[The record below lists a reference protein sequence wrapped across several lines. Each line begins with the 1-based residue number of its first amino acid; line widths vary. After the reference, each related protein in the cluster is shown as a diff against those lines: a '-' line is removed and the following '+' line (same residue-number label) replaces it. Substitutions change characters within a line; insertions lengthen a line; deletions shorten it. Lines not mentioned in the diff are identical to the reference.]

1 MNPRDPLNDIFKKL
15 EHSESNDISSKEK
28 VWAMLENKLEQPARK
43 ETKEFSLNRKW
54 LAAAAAVILFAGV
67 TYLFVKPTGKQ
78 TPIMAKT
85 ESVNVADSPVETPT
99 PPQKIVQNDITK
111 DQVDKIKEEK
121 KKLNTPKDIIA
132 YQEPAKTEAYY
143 AAPSLGTSPSASY
156 APPPPP
162 ANTGAA
168 KIVEA
173 PRIQDERR
181 ETKRLSNADGTNS
194 MNLQGKVAG
203 LAISPENN
211 MKEVVVT
218 GYSTKAY
225 KRASV
230 AEEGV
235 VSSAMGIKRSP
246 VNTDMNNT
254 VIRGMSTPSQTNV
267 PLYVMNGE
275 VVNNNYLKALSP
287 NNIESINVLKGEK
300 ATALY
305 GARAANGV
313 IVITTKDLSKREL
326 RKIKRKAKKLEKENP
341 IITLPQPKIEVSK
354 EEYPEF
360 IENSFESP
368 ATHPLSTFSVDVDKA
383 AYSNIRRMISYGQT
397 VPKDAVR
404 IEEMINYFPYNY
416 PQPTDQHPFSI
427 STEYSIAPWNPKHKL
442 LKIGLQGKNLDLG
455 KAPKSNLVFLVDV
468 SGSMDQENKLP
479 LLKKSL
485 ALMAE
490 KLSSEDK
497 VTLVAYAGSAG
508 LVLPATSGSEKK
520 KILEAIDRLSAGGST
535 AGGAGIQLAY
545 KIARE
550 NLIKNGNNRVII
562 ATDGDFNVG
571 ISSRKDL
578 TSLIEEERKSGVFL
592 TCLGYGMGNYKD
604 TTLETLAK
612 AGNGNYAYIDNLQE
626 ANKFLVK
633 EFAGTMY
640 TIAKDVKIQ
649 IEFNPQNIQAYRLI
663 GYENRLLKDEDFV
676 NDAIDAGEIG
686 AGHQVTAL
694 YEIIPAG
701 IEDEFSPKNINLKY
715 SKKTEATNNFGKEL
729 ATIKFRYKKPDGDKS
744 IEIIKNIDNRNIALN
759 NTSDDFRFAAD
770 VAWFG
775 MKLRD
780 SQYLKNKE
788 TKSILNLGKSATKHD
803 PDGYRNEFLKL
814 VELVK

>member
-15 EHSESNDISSKEK
+15 DHSESNDLSSKEK
-28 VWAMLENKLEQPARK
+28 VWAMLESKLDQPAKK

-54 LAAAAAVILFAGV
+54 LAAAAVILFAGI
-67 TYLFVKPTGKQ
+67 TYLFVKPTDKQ

-85 ESVNVADSPVETPT
+85 ESVSIADSPVKTPT
-99 PPQKIVQNDITK
+99 PPQTIVQNDITTG
-111 DQVDKIKEEK
+111 QVEKIKEEK
-121 KKLNTPKDIIA
+121 KKLNAPKDIIA
-132 YQEPAKTEAYY
+132 YQEPAKAEAYY
-143 AAPSLGTSPSASY
+143 AAPSLGVSPSASY
-156 APPPPP
+156 TPPPPP
-162 ANTGAA
+162 ANTGAG
-168 KIVEA
+168 KNIEA
-173 PRIQDERR
+173 PRMQDERR
-181 ETKRLSNADGTNS
+181 MARKLSNADGN
-194 MNLQGKVAG
+194 
-203 LAISPENN
+203 II
-211 MKEVVVT
+211 KEVSLV
-218 GYSTKAY
+218 GFKAQ
-225 KRASV
+225 KKQITV
-230 AEEGV
+230 AKEEGV
-235 VSSAMGIKRSP
+235 VVTAMGMKRSP
-246 VNTDMNNT
+246 VNTDINNV
-254 VIRGMSTPSQTNV
+254 VIRGISAPSQTNE

-287 NNIESINVLKGEK
+287 NNIESINILKGEK
-300 ATALY
+300 AAALY
-305 GARAANGV
+305 GAKAANGV
-313 IVITTKDLSKREL
+313 IIITTKDLSKREL
-326 RKIKRKAKKLEKENP
+326 RKIKRKARKLEKENP
-341 IITLPQPKIEVSK
+341 IIGLPQPKIEVSK

-360 IENSFESP
+360 TENSFENP
-368 ATHPLSTFSVDVDKA
+368 ATAPLSTFSIDVDKA
-383 AYSNIRRMISYGQT
+383 AYSNIRRMINYGQT

-416 PQPTDQHPFSI
+416 SQPTDQHPFSI
-427 STEYSIAPWNPKHKL
+427 STEYSVAPWNPKHKL

-490 KLSSEDK
+490 KLTSEDK

-508 LVLPATSGSEKK
+508 LVLPATPGSDKK

-550 NLIKNGNNRVII
+550 NLIKNGNNRVVI

-571 ISSRKDL
+571 VSSRKDL
-578 TSLIEEERKSGVFL
+578 TSLIEEERKSRVFL

-701 IEDEFSPKNINLKY
+701 TEDEFSPKNINLKY
-715 SKKTEATNNFGKEL
+715 SKKTETDNNFGKEL

-744 IEIIKNIDNRNIALN
+744 IEIIKNIDNKNVTLS

-780 SQYLKNKE
+780 SQYLKDKE
-788 TKSILNLGKSATKHD
+788 TKSILNLGKSAIKYD

>member
-1 MNPRDPLNDIFKKL
+1 
-15 EHSESNDISSKEK
+15 
-28 VWAMLENKLEQPARK
+28 
-43 ETKEFSLNRKW
+43 
-54 LAAAAAVILFAGV
+54 
-67 TYLFVKPTGKQ
+67 
-78 TPIMAKT
+78 
-85 ESVNVADSPVETPT
+85 
-99 PPQKIVQNDITK
+99 
-111 DQVDKIKEEK
+111 
-121 KKLNTPKDIIA
+121 
-132 YQEPAKTEAYY
+132 
-143 AAPSLGTSPSASY
+143 
-156 APPPPP
+156 
-162 ANTGAA
+162 
-168 KIVEA
+168 
-173 PRIQDERR
+173 
-181 ETKRLSNADGTNS
+181 
-194 MNLQGKVAG
+194 
-203 LAISPENN
+203 
-211 MKEVVVT
+211 
-218 GYSTKAY
+218 
-225 KRASV
+225 
-230 AEEGV
+230 
-235 VSSAMGIKRSP
+235 
-246 VNTDMNNT
+246 
-254 VIRGMSTPSQTNV
+254 
-267 PLYVMNGE
+267 
-275 VVNNNYLKALSP
+275 
-287 NNIESINVLKGEK
+287 
-300 ATALY
+300 
-305 GARAANGV
+305 
-313 IVITTKDLSKREL
+313 
-326 RKIKRKAKKLEKENP
+326 
-341 IITLPQPKIEVSK
+341 
-354 EEYPEF
+354 
-360 IENSFESP
+360 
-368 ATHPLSTFSVDVDKA
+368 
-383 AYSNIRRMISYGQT
+383 MISYGQT

-485 ALMAE
+485 ALMTE

-508 LVLPATSGSEKK
+508 LVLPATPGSDKK

-550 NLIKNGNNRVII
+550 NLIKNGNNRVVI

-604 TTLETLAK
+604 TTLEALAK

-649 IEFNPQNIQAYRLI
+649 IEFNPQNVRAYRLI

-701 IEDEFSPKNINLKY
+701 TEDEFSPKNINLKY
-715 SKKTEATNNFGKEL
+715 SKKTETANNFGKEL

-744 IEIIKNIDNRNIALN
+744 IEIIKNIDNRNIALS

-780 SQYLKNKE
+780 SQYLKDKE
-788 TKSILNLGKSATKHD
+788 TKSILNLGKSAAKYD
-803 PDGYRNEFLKL
+803 PDSYRNEFLKL

>member
-43 ETKEFSLNRKW
+43 ETKELSLSRKW
-54 LAAAAAVILFAGV
+54 LAAAAVILFAGV
-67 TYLFVKPTGKQ
+67 TYLFVKPTDKQ

-99 PPQKIVQNDITK
+99 PPQKIVQNDITTG
-111 DQVDKIKEEK
+111 QVEKIKEEK
-121 KKLNTPKDIIA
+121 KKLNAPKDIIA
-132 YQEPAKTEAYY
+132 YQEAYK
-143 AAPSLGTSPSASY
+143 PVIQDISPSPAISPSTGY
-156 APPPPP
+156 TPPPPP
-162 ANTGAA
+162 ATTGAG
-168 KIVEA
+168 KNVEL
-173 PRIQDERR
+173 PRMRDERR

-203 LAISPENN
+203 LAISSENN
-211 MKEVVVT
+211 MKEVVIT
-218 GYSTKAY
+218 GYSARAY
-225 KRASV
+225 KKV
-230 AEEGV
+230 AAETGV
-235 VSSAMGIKRSP
+235 NTISSAMGIKGSP
-246 VNTDMNNT
+246 GNMNN
-254 VIRGMSTPSQTNV
+254 VIIRGVSTPSQTNN

-275 VVNNNYLKALSP
+275 VVNNSYLKVLSP

-305 GARAANGV
+305 GSKAANGV

-326 RKIKRKAKKLEKENP
+326 RKIKRKARKLEKENP

-360 IENSFESP
+360 TENRFESP
-368 ATHPLSTFSVDVDKA
+368 ATDPLSTFSVDVDKA
-383 AYSNIRRMISYGQT
+383 AYSNIRRMINYGQT

-416 PQPTDQHPFSI
+416 SQPTDQHPFSI

-442 LKIGLQGKNLDLG
+442 LKIGLQSKNLDLN

-468 SGSMDQENKLP
+468 SGSMNQENKLP

-485 ALMAE
+485 ALMTE

-497 VTLVAYAGSAG
+497 VSLVAYAGSAG
-508 LVLPATSGSEKK
+508 LVLPTTSGSDKK

-550 NLIKNGNNRVII
+550 NLIRNGNNRVVI

-571 ISSRKDL
+571 VSSRNDL
-578 TSLIEEERKSGVFL
+578 TSLIEAERKSGIFL

-701 IEDEFSPKNINLKY
+701 TEDEFSPKNINLKY
-715 SKKTEATNNFGKEL
+715 SKKTETDNNFGKEL

-744 IEIIKNIDNRNIALN
+744 IEIIKNIDNKNVALS

-788 TKSILNLGKSATKHD
+788 TKSILNLGKSAIKYD

>member
-15 EHSESNDISSKEK
+15 DHSESNDLSSKEK
-28 VWAMLENKLEQPARK
+28 VWAMLENKLEQPAKK
-43 ETKEFSLNRKW
+43 ETKEFSFNRKW
-54 LAAAAAVILFAGV
+54 LAAAAVIMLAGV
-67 TYLFVKPTGKQ
+67 TYLFVKPTDKQ

-85 ESVNVADSPVETPT
+85 ESVNVADSSVETPT
-99 PPQKIVQNDITK
+99 PPQKIVQNDITTG
-111 DQVDKIKEEK
+111 QVEKIKEEK
-121 KKLNTPKDIIA
+121 KKLNAPKDIIA
-132 YQEPAKTEAYY
+132 YQEAYK
-143 AAPSLGTSPSASY
+143 PVIQDISPSPAISPSTGY
-156 APPPPP
+156 TPPPPP
-162 ANTGAA
+162 ATTGAG
-168 KIVEA
+168 KNVEL
-173 PRIQDERR
+173 PRMRDERR

-203 LAISPENN
+203 LAISSENN
-211 MKEVVVT
+211 MKEVVIT
-218 GYSTKAY
+218 GYSARAY
-225 KRASV
+225 KKV
-230 AEEGV
+230 AAETGV
-235 VSSAMGIKRSP
+235 NTISSAMGIKGSP
-246 VNTDMNNT
+246 GNMNN
-254 VIRGMSTPSQTNV
+254 VIIRGVSTPSQTNN

-275 VVNNNYLKALSP
+275 VVNNSYLKVLSP

-305 GARAANGV
+305 GSKAANGV

-326 RKIKRKAKKLEKENP
+326 RKIKRKARKLEKENP

-360 IENSFESP
+360 TENRFESP
-368 ATHPLSTFSVDVDKA
+368 ATDPLSTFSVDVDKA
-383 AYSNIRRMISYGQT
+383 AYSNIRRMINYGQT

-416 PQPTDQHPFSI
+416 SQPTDQHPFSI

-442 LKIGLQGKNLDLG
+442 LKIGLQGKNLDLN

-468 SGSMDQENKLP
+468 SGSMNQENKLP

-485 ALMAE
+485 ALMTE

-497 VTLVAYAGSAG
+497 VSLVAYAGSAG
-508 LVLPATSGSEKK
+508 LVLPATPGSDKK

-550 NLIKNGNNRVII
+550 NLIRNGNNRVVI

-571 ISSRKDL
+571 VSSRNDL
-578 TSLIEEERKSGVFL
+578 TSLIEAERKSGIFL

-701 IEDEFSPKNINLKY
+701 TEDEFSPKNINLKY
-715 SKKTEATNNFGKEL
+715 SKKTETDNNFGKEL

-744 IEIIKNIDNRNIALN
+744 IEIIKNIDNKNVALS

-788 TKSILNLGKSATKHD
+788 TKSILNLGKSAIKYD

>member
-28 VWAMLENKLEQPARK
+28 VWAMLENNLEQPARK

-54 LAAAAAVILFAGV
+54 LAAAAVILFAGV
-67 TYLFVKPTGKQ
+67 TYLFVKPTDKQ
-78 TPIMAKT
+78 PPVMAKT
-85 ESVNVADSPVETPT
+85 ESVNVANSPVETST
-99 PPQKIVQNDITK
+99 PPQKIVQNDITTG
-111 DQVDKIKEEK
+111 QVEKIKEEK
-121 KKLNTPKDIIA
+121 KKLNAPKDIIA

-162 ANTGAA
+162 ANTGVA

-181 ETKRLSNADGTNS
+181 MARKLSNADGS
-194 MNLQGKVAG
+194 
-203 LAISPENN
+203 II
-211 MKEVVVT
+211 KEVTLV
-218 GYSTKAY
+218 GFKAQ
-225 KRASV
+225 KKQITV
-230 AEEGV
+230 AKENT
-235 VSSAMGIKRSP
+235 SLLAMGIKRSP
-246 VNTDMNNT
+246 VNTDINNV
-254 VIRGMSTPSQTNV
+254 VIRGASTPSQTNET
-267 PLYVMNGE
+267 LYVMNGE
-275 VVNNNYLKALSP
+275 VVNNNYLKVLSP

-485 ALMAE
+485 ALMTE

-508 LVLPATSGSEKK
+508 LVLPATPGSEKK

-578 TSLIEEERKSGVFL
+578 TCLIEEERKSGVFL

-729 ATIKFRYKKPDGDKS
+729 ATIKLRYKKPDGDKS

-780 SQYLKNKE
+780 SQYLKDKE
-788 TKSILNLGKSATKHD
+788 TKSILNLGKSATKND

>member
-43 ETKEFSLNRKW
+43 ETKELSLSRKW
-54 LAAAAAVILFAGV
+54 LAAAAVILFAGV
-67 TYLFVKPTGKQ
+67 TYLFVKPTDKQ
-78 TPIMAKT
+78 TPIMVKT
-85 ESVNVADSPVETPT
+85 ETVGKTDTPT
-99 PPQKIVQNDITK
+99 EPSKTPQTIAQNDITK
-111 DQVDKIKEEK
+111 DQVEKIKEEK

-132 YQEPAKTEAYY
+132 YQEPSKAEAYY
-143 AAPSLGTSPSASY
+143 AAPSLETSPSVSY
-156 APPPPP
+156 APPPP
-162 ANTGAA
+162 ANTGVG
-168 KIVEA
+168 KNVEA

-181 ETKRLSNADGTNS
+181 MARKLSNADGN
-194 MNLQGKVAG
+194 
-203 LAISPENN
+203 II
-211 MKEVVVT
+211 KEVTLV
-218 GYSTKAY
+218 GFKAQ
-225 KRASV
+225 KKQITA
-230 AEEGV
+230 AKEDGV
-235 VSSAMGIKRSP
+235 VLTAMGIKRSP
-246 VNTDMNNT
+246 VNTDMNNV
-254 VIRGMSTPSQTNV
+254 VIRGVSTPSQTNN

-275 VVNNNYLKALSP
+275 VVNNSYLKVLSP

-305 GARAANGV
+305 GAKAANGV

-326 RKIKRKAKKLEKENP
+326 RKIKRKVKKLEKENP

-368 ATHPLSTFSVDVDKA
+368 ATDPLSTFSVDVDKA

-442 LKIGLQGKNLDLG
+442 LRIGLQGKNLDLG

-485 ALMAE
+485 ALMTE

-497 VTLVAYAGSAG
+497 VSLVAYAGSAG
-508 LVLPATSGSEKK
+508 LVLPATPGSEKK

-592 TCLGYGMGNYKD
+592 TCLGYGTGNYKD

-780 SQYLKNKE
+780 SQYLKDKE
-788 TKSILNLGKSATKHD
+788 TKNILNLGKSATKHD

>member
-15 EHSESNDISSKEK
+15 EHSVSNDLSSKEK

-54 LAAAAAVILFAGV
+54 LAAAAVILFAGV
-67 TYLFVKPTGKQ
+67 TYLFVKPTDKQ
-78 TPIMAKT
+78 PPVMAKT
-85 ESVNVADSPVETPT
+85 ESVNVADSPVETST
-99 PPQKIVQNDITK
+99 PPQKIVQNDITTG
-111 DQVDKIKEEK
+111 QVEKIKEEK
-121 KKLNTPKDIIA
+121 KKLNAPKDIIA

-162 ANTGAA
+162 ANTGVA

-181 ETKRLSNADGTNS
+181 MARKLSNADGS
-194 MNLQGKVAG
+194 
-203 LAISPENN
+203 II
-211 MKEVVVT
+211 KEVTLV
-218 GYSTKAY
+218 GFKAQ
-225 KRASV
+225 KKQITV
-230 AEEGV
+230 AKENT
-235 VSSAMGIKRSP
+235 SLLAMGIKRSP

-254 VIRGMSTPSQTNV
+254 VIRGLSTPSQTNV

-275 VVNNNYLKALSP
+275 VVNNNYLKVLSP

-485 ALMAE
+485 ALMTE

-578 TSLIEEERKSGVFL
+578 TSLIDEERKSGVFL

-612 AGNGNYAYIDNLQE
+612 AGNGNYAYIDNLHE

-676 NDAIDAGEIG
+676 NDTIDAGEIG

-780 SQYLKNKE
+780 SQYLKDKE
-788 TKSILNLGKSATKHD
+788 TKSILNLGKSATKND

>member
-15 EHSESNDISSKEK
+15 DHSESNDLSSKEK
-28 VWAMLENKLEQPARK
+28 IWAMLENKLDQPAKK

-54 LAAAAAVILFAGV
+54 LAAAAVILFAGV
-67 TYLFVKPTGKQ
+67 TYLFVKPTDKQ

-85 ESVNVADSPVETPT
+85 ESVNVADSPVETPI
-99 PPQKIVQNDITK
+99 PPQKIVQNDITTS
-111 DQVDKIKEEK
+111 QVEKIKEEK
-121 KKLNTPKDIIA
+121 KKLNAPKDIIA
-132 YQEPAKTEAYY
+132 YQEPAKVETYY
-143 AAPSLGTSPSASY
+143 AAPSLGISPSASY
-156 APPPPP
+156 APPPP
-162 ANTGAA
+162 ASTVAGKN
-168 KIVEA
+168 VEA
-173 PRIQDERR
+173 PRMQDERR
-181 ETKRLSNADGTNS
+181 MARKLSNADGN
-194 MNLQGKVAG
+194 
-203 LAISPENN
+203 II
-211 MKEVVVT
+211 KEVT
-218 GYSTKAY
+218 LIGFKAQ
-225 KRASV
+225 KKQITV
-230 AEEGV
+230 AREETV
-235 VSSAMGIKRSP
+235 VSPAMGIKRSS
-246 VNTDMNNT
+246 VNTDMNNV
-254 VIRGMSTPSQTNV
+254 VIRGVSTPSQTNET
-267 PLYVMNGE
+267 LYVMNGE

-305 GARAANGV
+305 GTKAANGV

-326 RKIKRKAKKLEKENP
+326 RKIKRKARKLEKENP

-360 IENSFESP
+360 TENSFESP
-368 ATHPLSTFSVDVDKA
+368 ATAPLSTFSVDVDKA
-383 AYSNIRRMISYGQT
+383 AYSNIRRMINYGQT

-416 PQPTDQHPFSI
+416 SQPTDQHPFSI

-442 LKIGLQGKNLDLG
+442 LKIGLQGKNLDLS

-485 ALMAE
+485 ALMTE

-497 VTLVAYAGSAG
+497 VSLVAYAGSAG
-508 LVLPATSGSEKK
+508 LVLPATPGSDKK

-550 NLIKNGNNRVII
+550 NLIKNGNNRVVI

-571 ISSRKDL
+571 VSSRKDL

-592 TCLGYGMGNYKD
+592 TCLGFGMGNFKD

-612 AGNGNYAYIDNLQE
+612 VGNGNYAYIDNLQE

-701 IEDEFSPKNINLKY
+701 TEDEFSPKNINLKY
-715 SKKTEATNNFGKEL
+715 SKKTETGNSFGKEL

-744 IEIIKNIDNRNIALN
+744 IEIIKNIDNKNVTLS

-780 SQYLKNKE
+780 SQYLKDKE
-788 TKSILNLGKSATKHD
+788 TKSILNLGKSAIKYD

>member
-15 EHSESNDISSKEK
+15 EHSESNDLSSKEK

-54 LAAAAAVILFAGV
+54 LAAAAVILFAGV
-67 TYLFVKPTGKQ
+67 TYLFVKPTDKQ
-78 TPIMAKT
+78 TLIMAKT
-85 ESVNVADSPVETPT
+85 ESVNIADSPVETPT

-111 DQVDKIKEEK
+111 NQVEKIKEEK

-132 YQEPAKTEAYY
+132 YQEPSKAETYY
-143 AAPSLGTSPSASY
+143 ASPSPAISPSANYTLSS
-156 APPPPP
+156 PP

-168 KIVEA
+168 KNVEA
-173 PRIQDERR
+173 PRMQDERR
-181 ETKRLSNADGTNS
+181 MARKLSNADGS
-194 MNLQGKVAG
+194 
-203 LAISPENN
+203 II
-211 MKEVVVT
+211 KEVTLV
-218 GYSTKAY
+218 GFKAQ
-225 KRASV
+225 KKQVIV
-230 AEEGV
+230 AKENT
-235 VSSAMGIKRSP
+235 SLLAMGIKRSP
-246 VNTDMNNT
+246 VNTDINNV
-254 VIRGMSTPSQTNV
+254 VIRGVSTPSQTNET
-267 PLYVMNGE
+267 LYVMNGE
-275 VVNNNYLKALSP
+275 VVNNNYLKVLSP

-305 GARAANGV
+305 GAKAANGV

-427 STEYSIAPWNPKHKL
+427 STEYSIAPWNPKHQL
-442 LKIGLQGKNLDLG
+442 LRIGLQGKNLDLG

-485 ALMAE
+485 ALMTD

-508 LVLPATSGSEKK
+508 LVLPATPGSEKK

-578 TSLIEEERKSGVFL
+578 TSLIEEERKSGIFL

-694 YEIIPAG
+694 YEIIPTG
-701 IEDEFSPKNINLKY
+701 IEDEFSPKKINLKY

-780 SQYLKNKE
+780 SQYLKDKE

>member
-15 EHSESNDISSKEK
+15 DHSESNDLSSKEK
-28 VWAMLENKLEQPARK
+28 VWAMLENKLEQPAKK
-43 ETKEFSLNRKW
+43 ETKEFSFNRKW
-54 LAAAAAVILFAGV
+54 LAAAAVILFAGI
-67 TYLFVKPTGKQ
+67 TYLFVKPTDKQ

-85 ESVNVADSPVETPT
+85 ESVNIADSPVETPT
-99 PPQKIVQNDITK
+99 PPQKIVQNDITTG
-111 DQVDKIKEEK
+111 QVEKIKEEK
-121 KKLNTPKDIIA
+121 KKLNAPKDIIA
-132 YQEPAKTEAYY
+132 YQEPAKAEAYY
-143 AAPSLGTSPSASY
+143 TAPSLGISPSASY
-156 APPPPP
+156 APPPPS
-162 ANTGAA
+162 ASTVAGKN
-168 KIVEA
+168 VEA
-173 PRIQDERR
+173 PRMQDEKRD
-181 ETKRLSNADGTNS
+181 TKRLSNADGANN

-203 LAISPENN
+203 LTISPENS
-211 MKEVVVT
+211 MKEVVIT
-218 GYSTKAY
+218 GYSARAY
-225 KRASV
+225 KKV
-230 AEEGV
+230 TAETGINTI
-235 VSSAMGIKRSP
+235 SPAMGIKRSP
-246 VNTDMNNT
+246 VNTDMNNV
-254 VIRGMSTPSQTNV
+254 VIRGVSTPSQTNE

-275 VVNNNYLKALSP
+275 VVNNNYLKVLSP

-305 GARAANGV
+305 GTKAANGV

-326 RKIKRKAKKLEKENP
+326 RKIKRKARKLEKENP
-341 IITLPQPKIEVSK
+341 IIVLPQPKIEVSK

-360 IENSFESP
+360 TENSFESP
-368 ATHPLSTFSVDVDKA
+368 ATAPLSTFSVDVDKA
-383 AYSNIRRMISYGQT
+383 AYSNIRRMINYGQT

-416 PQPTDQHPFSI
+416 SQPTDQHPFSI

-490 KLSSEDK
+490 KLTSEDK

-508 LVLPATSGSEKK
+508 LVLPATPGSDKK

-550 NLIKNGNNRVII
+550 NLIKNGNNRVVI

-571 ISSRKDL
+571 VSSRKDL

-701 IEDEFSPKNINLKY
+701 TEDEFSPKNINLKY
-715 SKKTEATNNFGKEL
+715 SKKTETGNSFGKEL

-744 IEIIKNIDNRNIALN
+744 IEIIKNIDNKNVALS

-780 SQYLKNKE
+780 SQYLKDKE
-788 TKSILNLGKSATKHD
+788 TKSILNLGKSAIKYD

>member
-15 EHSESNDISSKEK
+15 DHSESNDLSSKEK
-28 VWAMLENKLEQPARK
+28 VWAMLENKLEQPAKK
-43 ETKEFSLNRKW
+43 ETKEFTLNRKW
-54 LAAAAAVILFAGV
+54 LAAAAVILFAGV
-67 TYLFVKPTGKQ
+67 TYLFVKPTDKQ

-99 PPQKIVQNDITK
+99 PPQKIVQNDITTG
-111 DQVDKIKEEK
+111 QVEKIKEEK
-121 KKLNTPKDIIA
+121 KKLNAPKDIIA
-132 YQEPAKTEAYY
+132 YQEPAKAEAYY
-143 AAPSLGTSPSASY
+143 AAPSLGISPSASY

-162 ANTGAA
+162 ASTVAG
-168 KIVEA
+168 KSVEA
-173 PRIQDERR
+173 PRMQDETRMAR
-181 ETKRLSNADGTNS
+181 KLSNADGNIIKEVTLVGFKAQKKQAIAQNR
-194 MNLQGKVAG
+194 GI
-203 LAISPENN
+203 ISP
-211 MKEVVVT
+211 
-218 GYSTKAY
+218 
-225 KRASV
+225 
-230 AEEGV
+230 
-235 VSSAMGIKRSP
+235 AMGIKRSP
-246 VNTDMNNT
+246 VNTDMNNV
-254 VIRGMSTPSQTNV
+254 VIRGVSTPSQTNE

-275 VVNNNYLKALSP
+275 VVNNNYLKVLSP

-305 GARAANGV
+305 GTKAANGV

-326 RKIKRKAKKLEKENP
+326 RKIKRKARKLEKENP
-341 IITLPQPKIEVSK
+341 IIVLPQPKIEVSK

-360 IENSFESP
+360 TENSFESP
-368 ATHPLSTFSVDVDKA
+368 ATAPLSTFSVDVDKA
-383 AYSNIRRMISYGQT
+383 AYSNIRRMINYGQT

-416 PQPTDQHPFSI
+416 SQPTDQHPFSI

-485 ALMAE
+485 ALMTE
-490 KLSSEDK
+490 KLTSEDK

-508 LVLPATSGSEKK
+508 LVLPATSGSDKK

-550 NLIKNGNNRVII
+550 NLIKNGNNRVVI

-571 ISSRKDL
+571 VSSRKDL

-663 GYENRLLKDEDFV
+663 GYENRLLKEEDFV

-694 YEIIPAG
+694 YEIIPTG
-701 IEDEFSPKNINLKY
+701 TEDEFSPKNINLKY
-715 SKKTEATNNFGKEL
+715 SKKTETVNSFGKEL

-744 IEIIKNIDNRNIALN
+744 IEIIKNIDNKNVALS

-780 SQYLKNKE
+780 SQYLKDKE
-788 TKSILNLGKSATKHD
+788 TKSILNLGKSAIKYD

>member
-15 EHSESNDISSKEK
+15 DHSESNDLSSKEK
-28 VWAMLENKLEQPARK
+28 VWAMLENKLDQPAKK

-54 LAAAAAVILFAGV
+54 LAAAAVILFAGV
-67 TYLFVKPTGKQ
+67 TYLFVKPTDKQ
-78 TPIMAKT
+78 SPIMAKT
-85 ESVNVADSPVETPT
+85 ESVNIADSPVETST
-99 PPQKIVQNDITK
+99 PSQKIVQNDITTG
-111 DQVDKIKEEK
+111 QVEKIKEEK
-121 KKLNTPKDIIA
+121 KKLNAPKDIIA
-132 YQEPAKTEAYY
+132 YQEPAKAEAYY
-143 AAPSLGTSPSASY
+143 AAPSLGISPSASY
-156 APPPPP
+156 APPP
-162 ANTGAA
+162 ANTGAG
-168 KIVEA
+168 KNVEA
-173 PRIQDERR
+173 PRIQDE
-181 ETKRLSNADGTNS
+181 KRMARKLSNADGNIIKEVTLVGFKAQKKQAIAQNE
-194 MNLQGKVAG
+194 GI
-203 LAISPENN
+203 ISP
-211 MKEVVVT
+211 
-218 GYSTKAY
+218 AL
-225 KRASV
+225 
-230 AEEGV
+230 
-235 VSSAMGIKRSP
+235 GIKRSP
-246 VNTDMNNT
+246 VNTDMNNV
-254 VIRGMSTPSQTNV
+254 VIRGVSTPSQTNE

-275 VVNNNYLKALSP
+275 VVNNNYLKALPP

-305 GARAANGV
+305 GTKAANGV

-326 RKIKRKAKKLEKENP
+326 RKIKRKARKLEKENP
-341 IITLPQPKIEVSK
+341 IIVLPQPKIEVSK

-360 IENSFESP
+360 TENSFESP
-368 ATHPLSTFSVDVDKA
+368 ATAPLSTFSVDVDKA
-383 AYSNIRRMISYGQT
+383 AYSNIRRMINYGQT

-416 PQPTDQHPFSI
+416 SQPTNQHPFSI

-485 ALMAE
+485 ALMTE
-490 KLSSEDK
+490 KLTSEDK

-508 LVLPATSGSEKK
+508 LVLPATPGSDKK

-550 NLIKNGNNRVII
+550 NLIRNGNNRVVI

-571 ISSRKDL
+571 ISSRNDL
-578 TSLIEEERKSGVFL
+578 TSLIEEERKSGIFL

-701 IEDEFSPKNINLKY
+701 TEDEFSPKNINLKY
-715 SKKTEATNNFGKEL
+715 SKKTETDNNFGKEL

-744 IEIIKNIDNRNIALN
+744 IEIIKNIDNKNVALS

-780 SQYLKNKE
+780 SQYLKDKE
-788 TKSILNLGKSATKHD
+788 TKSILNLGKSAIKYD

>member
-15 EHSESNDISSKEK
+15 EHSVSNDISSKEK

-54 LAAAAAVILFAGV
+54 LAAAAVILFAGV
-67 TYLFVKPTGKQ
+67 TYLFVKPTDKQ
-78 TPIMAKT
+78 PPVMAKT
-85 ESVNVADSPVETPT
+85 ESVNVADSPVETST
-99 PPQKIVQNDITK
+99 PPQKIVQNDITTG
-111 DQVDKIKEEK
+111 QVEKIKEEK
-121 KKLNTPKDIIA
+121 KKLNAPKDIIA

-143 AAPSLGTSPSASY
+143 AVPSLGTSPSASY

-162 ANTGAA
+162 ANTGVA

-181 ETKRLSNADGTNS
+181 MARKLSNADGS
-194 MNLQGKVAG
+194 
-203 LAISPENN
+203 II
-211 MKEVVVT
+211 KEVTLV
-218 GYSTKAY
+218 GFKAQ
-225 KRASV
+225 KKQITV
-230 AEEGV
+230 AKENT
-235 VSSAMGIKRSP
+235 SLLAMGIKRSP
-246 VNTDMNNT
+246 VNTDINNV
-254 VIRGMSTPSQTNV
+254 VIRGASTPSQTNET
-267 PLYVMNGE
+267 LYVMNGE
-275 VVNNNYLKALSP
+275 VVNNNYLKVLSP

-485 ALMAE
+485 ALMTE

-508 LVLPATSGSEKK
+508 LVLPATPGSEKK

-578 TSLIEEERKSGVFL
+578 TCLIEEERKSGVFL

-729 ATIKFRYKKPDGDKS
+729 ATIKLRYKKPDGDKS

-775 MKLRD
+775 MKLRN
-780 SQYLKNKE
+780 SQYLKDKE
-788 TKSILNLGKSATKHD
+788 TKSILNLGKSATKND

>member
-85 ESVNVADSPVETPT
+85 ESVNVADSPVETST
-99 PPQKIVQNDITK
+99 PPQKIVQNDITTG
-111 DQVDKIKEEK
+111 QVEKIKEEK
-121 KKLNTPKDIIA
+121 KKLNAPKDIIA

-162 ANTGAA
+162 ANTGVA

-181 ETKRLSNADGTNS
+181 MARKLSNADGS
-194 MNLQGKVAG
+194 
-203 LAISPENN
+203 II
-211 MKEVVVT
+211 KEVTLV
-218 GYSTKAY
+218 GFKAQ
-225 KRASV
+225 KKQITV
-230 AEEGV
+230 AKENT
-235 VSSAMGIKRSP
+235 SLLAMGIKRSP
-246 VNTDMNNT
+246 VNTDINNV
-254 VIRGMSTPSQTNV
+254 VIRGASTPSQTNET
-267 PLYVMNGE
+267 LYVMNGE
-275 VVNNNYLKALSP
+275 VVNNNYLKVLSP

-485 ALMAE
+485 ALMTE

-508 LVLPATSGSEKK
+508 LVLPATPRSEKK

-578 TSLIEEERKSGVFL
+578 TCLIEEERKSGVFL

-729 ATIKFRYKKPDGDKS
+729 ATIKLRYKKPDGDKS

-780 SQYLKNKE
+780 SQYLKDKE
-788 TKSILNLGKSATKHD
+788 TKSILNLGKSATKND

>member
-15 EHSESNDISSKEK
+15 DHSESNDLSSKEK
-28 VWAMLENKLEQPARK
+28 VWAMLEKKLDQPAKK
-43 ETKEFSLNRKW
+43 ETKEFSLNWKW
-54 LAAAAAVILFAGV
+54 LAAAAVILFAGV
-67 TYLFVKPTGKQ
+67 TYLFVKPTDKQ

-99 PPQKIVQNDITK
+99 PPQKIVQNDITTG
-111 DQVDKIKEEK
+111 QVEKIKEEK
-121 KKLNTPKDIIA
+121 KKLNAPKDIIA
-132 YQEPAKTEAYY
+132 YQEAYK
-143 AAPSLGTSPSASY
+143 PVIQDISPSPAISPSTGY
-156 APPPPP
+156 TPPPPP
-162 ANTGAA
+162 ATTGAG
-168 KIVEA
+168 KNVEL
-173 PRIQDERR
+173 PRMRDERR

-203 LAISPENN
+203 LAISSENN
-211 MKEVVVT
+211 MKEVVIT
-218 GYSTKAY
+218 GYSARAY
-225 KRASV
+225 KKV
-230 AEEGV
+230 AAETGV
-235 VSSAMGIKRSP
+235 NTISSAMGIKGSP
-246 VNTDMNNT
+246 GNMNN
-254 VIRGMSTPSQTNV
+254 VIIRGVSTPSQTNN

-275 VVNNNYLKALSP
+275 VVNNSYLKVLSP

-305 GARAANGV
+305 GSKAANGV

-326 RKIKRKAKKLEKENP
+326 RKIKRKARKLEKENP

-360 IENSFESP
+360 TENRFESP
-368 ATHPLSTFSVDVDKA
+368 ATDPLSTFSVDVDKA
-383 AYSNIRRMISYGQT
+383 AYSNIRRMINYGQT

-416 PQPTDQHPFSI
+416 SQPTDQHPFSI

-442 LKIGLQGKNLDLG
+442 LKIGLQSKNLDLN

-468 SGSMDQENKLP
+468 SGSMNQENKLP

-485 ALMAE
+485 ALMTE

-497 VTLVAYAGSAG
+497 VSLVAYAGSAG
-508 LVLPATSGSEKK
+508 LVLPTTSGSDKK

-550 NLIKNGNNRVII
+550 NLIRNGNNRVVI

-571 ISSRKDL
+571 VSSRNDL
-578 TSLIEEERKSGVFL
+578 TSLIEAERKSGIFL

-701 IEDEFSPKNINLKY
+701 TEDEFSPKNINLKY
-715 SKKTEATNNFGKEL
+715 SKKTETDNNFGKEL

-744 IEIIKNIDNRNIALN
+744 IEIIKNIDNKNVALS

-788 TKSILNLGKSATKHD
+788 TKSILNLGKSAIKYD

>member
-15 EHSESNDISSKEK
+15 EHSVSNDISSKEK

-54 LAAAAAVILFAGV
+54 LAAAAVILFAGV
-67 TYLFVKPTGKQ
+67 TYLFVKPTDKQ
-78 TPIMAKT
+78 PPVMAKT
-85 ESVNVADSPVETPT
+85 ESVNVADSPVETST
-99 PPQKIVQNDITK
+99 PPQKIVQNDITTG
-111 DQVDKIKEEK
+111 QVEKIKEEK
-121 KKLNTPKDIIA
+121 KKLNAPKDIIA

-162 ANTGAA
+162 ANTGVA

-181 ETKRLSNADGTNS
+181 MARKLSNADGS
-194 MNLQGKVAG
+194 
-203 LAISPENN
+203 II
-211 MKEVVVT
+211 KEVTLV
-218 GYSTKAY
+218 GFKAQ
-225 KRASV
+225 KKQITV
-230 AEEGV
+230 AKENT
-235 VSSAMGIKRSP
+235 SLLAMGIKRSP
-246 VNTDMNNT
+246 VNTDINNV
-254 VIRGMSTPSQTNV
+254 VIRGASTPSQTNET
-267 PLYVMNGE
+267 LYVMNGE
-275 VVNNNYLKALSP
+275 VVNNNYLKVLSP

-313 IVITTKDLSKREL
+313 IVITIKDLSKREL

-485 ALMAE
+485 ALMTE

-508 LVLPATSGSEKK
+508 LVLPATPGSEKK

-612 AGNGNYAYIDNLQE
+612 VGNGNYAYIDNLHE

-694 YEIIPAG
+694 YEIIPAD

-780 SQYLKNKE
+780 SQYLKDKE
-788 TKSILNLGKSATKHD
+788 TKNILNLGKSATKHD

>member
-15 EHSESNDISSKEK
+15 DHSESNDLSSKEK
-28 VWAMLENKLEQPARK
+28 VWAMLENKLEQPAKK

-54 LAAAAAVILFAGV
+54 LAAAAVILFAGV
-67 TYLFVKPTGKQ
+67 TYLFVKPTDKQ

-99 PPQKIVQNDITK
+99 PPQKIVQNDITTG
-111 DQVDKIKEEK
+111 QVEKIKEEK
-121 KKLNTPKDIIA
+121 KKLNAPKDIIA
-132 YQEPAKTEAYY
+132 YQEPAKAEAYY
-143 AAPSLGTSPSASY
+143 AAPSLGISPSASY
-156 APPPPP
+156 APPP
-162 ANTGAA
+162 ANTGAG
-168 KIVEA
+168 KNVEA
-173 PRIQDERR
+173 PRIQDE
-181 ETKRLSNADGTNS
+181 KRMARKLSNADGNIIKEVTLVGFKAQKKQAIAQNE
-194 MNLQGKVAG
+194 GI
-203 LAISPENN
+203 ISP
-211 MKEVVVT
+211 
-218 GYSTKAY
+218 
-225 KRASV
+225 
-230 AEEGV
+230 
-235 VSSAMGIKRSP
+235 AMGIKRSP
-246 VNTDMNNT
+246 VNTDMNNV
-254 VIRGMSTPSQTNV
+254 VIRGVSTPSQTNE

-305 GARAANGV
+305 GAKAASGV

-326 RKIKRKAKKLEKENP
+326 RKIKRKARKLEKENP

-360 IENSFESP
+360 TENRFESP
-368 ATHPLSTFSVDVDKA
+368 ATAPLSTFSVDVDKA
-383 AYSNIRRMISYGQT
+383 AYSNIRRMINYGQT

-416 PQPTDQHPFSI
+416 PQPKDQHPFSI
-427 STEYSIAPWNPKHKL
+427 NTEYSIAPWNPKHKL
-442 LKIGLQGKNLDLG
+442 LKIGLQGKNLDLS

-485 ALMAE
+485 ALMTE
-490 KLSSEDK
+490 KLTSEDK

-508 LVLPATSGSEKK
+508 LVLPATSGGDKK

-701 IEDEFSPKNINLKY
+701 VEDEFSPKNINLKY
-715 SKKTEATNNFGKEL
+715 SQKTKKDNNFGKEL

-744 IEIIKNIDNRNIALN
+744 IEIIKDIDNKNIALS

-780 SQYLKNKE
+780 SQYLKDKE
-788 TKSILNLGKSATKHD
+788 TKSILNLGKSAVKHD

-814 VELVK
+814 VELIK

>member
-15 EHSESNDISSKEK
+15 DHSESNDLSSKEK
-28 VWAMLENKLEQPARK
+28 VWAMLENKLEQPAKK

-54 LAAAAAVILFAGV
+54 LAAAAVILFAGV
-67 TYLFVKPTGKQ
+67 TYLFFKPTDKQ
-78 TPIMAKT
+78 PPIMVKT
-85 ESVNVADSPVETPT
+85 ETVGKTDTPT
-99 PPQKIVQNDITK
+99 GPSKTPQTIAQNDITK
-111 DQVDKIKEEK
+111 DQVEKIKKEK

-132 YQEPAKTEAYY
+132 YQEPAKAEAYY
-143 AAPSLGTSPSASY
+143 AAPSLGISPSASY

-162 ANTGAA
+162 VSTAA
-168 KIVEA
+168 GKNIEA
-173 PRIQDERR
+173 PRMQDE
-181 ETKRLSNADGTNS
+181 KRLSNANGANS

-203 LAISPENN
+203 LAISSENN

-218 GYSTKAY
+218 GYSARAY
-225 KRASV
+225 KKV
-230 AEEGV
+230 TAETGV
-235 VSSAMGIKRSP
+235 NTISPAMGIKRSP
-246 VNTDMNNT
+246 VNADINNV
-254 VIRGMSTPSQTNV
+254 VIRGASAPSQTND

-275 VVNNNYLKALSP
+275 VVNNNYLKVLSP

-300 ATALY
+300 ASALY
-305 GARAANGV
+305 GAKAVNGV

-326 RKIKRKAKKLEKENP
+326 RKIKRKARKLEKENP

-360 IENSFESP
+360 TENSFESP
-368 ATHPLSTFSVDVDKA
+368 ATAPLSTFSVDVDKA

-485 ALMAE
+485 ALMTE

-508 LVLPATSGSEKK
+508 LVLPATPGSDKK

-550 NLIKNGNNRVII
+550 NLIKNGNNRVVI

-649 IEFNPQNIQAYRLI
+649 IEFNPQNVRAYRLI

-701 IEDEFSPKNINLKY
+701 TEDEFSPKNINLKY
-715 SKKTEATNNFGKEL
+715 SKKTETANNFGKEL

-744 IEIIKNIDNRNIALN
+744 IEIIKNIDNRNIALS

-780 SQYLKNKE
+780 SQYLKDKE
-788 TKSILNLGKSATKHD
+788 TKSILNLGKSAAKYD
-803 PDGYRNEFLKL
+803 PDSYRNEFLKL

>member
-15 EHSESNDISSKEK
+15 DHSESNDLSSKEK
-28 VWAMLENKLEQPARK
+28 VWAMLENKLEQPAKK
-43 ETKEFSLNRKW
+43 ETKEFTLNRKW
-54 LAAAAAVILFAGV
+54 LAAAAVILFAGV
-67 TYLFVKPTGKQ
+67 TYLFVKPTDKQ

-99 PPQKIVQNDITK
+99 PPQKIVQNDITTG
-111 DQVDKIKEEK
+111 QVEKIKEEK
-121 KKLNTPKDIIA
+121 KKLNAPKDIIA
-132 YQEPAKTEAYY
+132 YQEPAKAEAYY
-143 AAPSLGTSPSASY
+143 AAPSLGISPSASY

-162 ANTGAA
+162 ASTVAG
-168 KIVEA
+168 KSVEA
-173 PRIQDERR
+173 PRMQDEKR
-181 ETKRLSNADGTNS
+181 ETKRLSNADGANN

-203 LAISPENN
+203 LTISPENS
-211 MKEVVVT
+211 MKEVVIT
-218 GYSTKAY
+218 GYSA
-225 KRASV
+225 RAHKKV
-230 AEEGV
+230 TAETGV
-235 VSSAMGIKRSP
+235 NTISPAMGIKRSP
-246 VNTDMNNT
+246 VNTDMNNV
-254 VIRGMSTPSQTNV
+254 VIRGVSTPSQTNE

-275 VVNNNYLKALSP
+275 VVNNNYLKVLSP

-305 GARAANGV
+305 GTKATNGV

-326 RKIKRKAKKLEKENP
+326 RKIKRKARKLEKENP
-341 IITLPQPKIEVSK
+341 IIVLPQPKIEVSK

-360 IENSFESP
+360 TENSFENP
-368 ATHPLSTFSVDVDKA
+368 ATAPLSTFSVDVDKA
-383 AYSNIRRMISYGQT
+383 AYSNIRRMINYGQT

-416 PQPTDQHPFSI
+416 SQPTDQHTFSI
-427 STEYSIAPWNPKHKL
+427 STEYSIAPWNSKHKL
-442 LKIGLQGKNLDLG
+442 LKIGLQGKNLDMG

-485 ALMAE
+485 ALMVE
-490 KLSSEDK
+490 KLTSDDK

-508 LVLPATSGSEKK
+508 LVLPATPGSDKK

-550 NLIKNGNNRVII
+550 NLIKNGNNRVVI

-571 ISSRKDL
+571 VSSRKDL

-701 IEDEFSPKNINLKY
+701 TEDEFSPKNINLKY
-715 SKKTEATNNFGKEL
+715 SKKTKTGNSFGKEL

-744 IEIIKNIDNRNIALN
+744 IEIIKNIDNKNVTLS

-780 SQYLKNKE
+780 SQYLKDKE
-788 TKSILNLGKSATKHD
+788 TKSILNLGKSAIKYD

>member
-1 MNPRDPLNDIFKKL
+1 M
-15 EHSESNDISSKEK
+15 
-28 VWAMLENKLEQPARK
+28 
-43 ETKEFSLNRKW
+43 T
-54 LAAAAAVILFAGV
+54 
-67 TYLFVKPTGKQ
+67 
-78 TPIMAKT
+78 
-85 ESVNVADSPVETPT
+85 
-99 PPQKIVQNDITK
+99 
-111 DQVDKIKEEK
+111 
-121 KKLNTPKDIIA
+121 
-132 YQEPAKTEAYY
+132 
-143 AAPSLGTSPSASY
+143 
-156 APPPPP
+156 
-162 ANTGAA
+162 
-168 KIVEA
+168 
-173 PRIQDERR
+173 
-181 ETKRLSNADGTNS
+181 
-194 MNLQGKVAG
+194 
-203 LAISPENN
+203 
-211 MKEVVVT
+211 
-218 GYSTKAY
+218 
-225 KRASV
+225 
-230 AEEGV
+230 
-235 VSSAMGIKRSP
+235 
-246 VNTDMNNT
+246 
-254 VIRGMSTPSQTNV
+254 
-267 PLYVMNGE
+267 
-275 VVNNNYLKALSP
+275 
-287 NNIESINVLKGEK
+287 
-300 ATALY
+300 
-305 GARAANGV
+305 
-313 IVITTKDLSKREL
+313 
-326 RKIKRKAKKLEKENP
+326 
-341 IITLPQPKIEVSK
+341 
-354 EEYPEF
+354 
-360 IENSFESP
+360 
-368 ATHPLSTFSVDVDKA
+368 
-383 AYSNIRRMISYGQT
+383 
-397 VPKDAVR
+397 
-404 IEEMINYFPYNY
+404 
-416 PQPTDQHPFSI
+416 
-427 STEYSIAPWNPKHKL
+427 
-442 LKIGLQGKNLDLG
+442 
-455 KAPKSNLVFLVDV
+455 
-468 SGSMDQENKLP
+468 
-479 LLKKSL
+479 
-485 ALMAE
+485 E

-612 AGNGNYAYIDNLQE
+612 AGNGNYAYIDNLHE

-694 YEIIPAG
+694 YEIIPAD

-729 ATIKFRYKKPDGDKS
+729 ATIKLRYKKPDGDKS

-780 SQYLKNKE
+780 SQYLKDKE
-788 TKSILNLGKSATKHD
+788 TKSILNLGKSATKND

>member
-15 EHSESNDISSKEK
+15 DHSESNDLSSKEK
-28 VWAMLENKLEQPARK
+28 VWAMLENKLEQPAKK
-43 ETKEFSLNRKW
+43 ETKEFSFNRKW
-54 LAAAAAVILFAGV
+54 LAAAAVIMLAGV
-67 TYLFVKPTGKQ
+67 TYLFVKPTDKQ

-99 PPQKIVQNDITK
+99 PPQKIVQNDITTG
-111 DQVDKIKEEK
+111 QVEKIKEEK
-121 KKLNTPKDIIA
+121 KKLNAPKDIIA
-132 YQEPAKTEAYY
+132 YQEAYK
-143 AAPSLGTSPSASY
+143 PVIQDISPSPTISPSTGY
-156 APPPPP
+156 TPPPPP
-162 ANTGAA
+162 ANTGAG
-168 KIVEA
+168 KNVEV
-173 PRIQDERR
+173 PRMRDERR

-194 MNLQGKVAG
+194 INLQGKVAG
-203 LAISPENN
+203 LAISSENN
-211 MKEVVVT
+211 MKEVTLV
-218 GYSTKAY
+218 GFKAQ
-225 KRASV
+225 KKQAI
-230 AEEGV
+230 AQNEGTI
-235 VSSAMGIKRSP
+235 SSAMGIKGSP
-246 VNTDMNNT
+246 GNMNN
-254 VIRGMSTPSQTNV
+254 VIIRGASIPSQTYE

-275 VVNNNYLKALSP
+275 VVNNNYLKVLSP
-287 NNIESINVLKGEK
+287 NNIESINVLKGKK

-305 GARAANGV
+305 GSKAANGV
-313 IVITTKDLSKREL
+313 IVIATKDLSKREL
-326 RKIKRKAKKLEKENP
+326 RKIKRKARKLEKENP

-360 IENSFESP
+360 TENSFESP
-368 ATHPLSTFSVDVDKA
+368 ATNPLSTFSVDVDKA
-383 AYSNIRRMISYGQT
+383 AYSNIRRMINYGQT

-404 IEEMINYFPYNY
+404 IEEMINYFPYYY
-416 PQPTDQHPFSI
+416 PQPADQHPFSI
-427 STEYSIAPWNPKHKL
+427 STEYSVAPWNSKHKL
-442 LKIGLQGKNLDLG
+442 LKIGLQGKNLDLN

-485 ALMAE
+485 ALMTE

-497 VTLVAYAGSAG
+497 VSLVAYAGSAG
-508 LVLPATSGSEKK
+508 LVLPATPGSDKK

-550 NLIKNGNNRVII
+550 NLIRNGNNRVVI

-571 ISSRKDL
+571 VSSRNDL
-578 TSLIEEERKSGVFL
+578 TSLIEAERKSGIFL

-649 IEFNPQNIQAYRLI
+649 IEFNPQNVQAYRLI

-701 IEDEFSPKNINLKY
+701 TEDEFSPKNINLKY
-715 SKKTEATNNFGKEL
+715 SKKTETGNNFGKEL

-744 IEIIKNIDNRNIALN
+744 IEIIKNIDNKNIALS

-780 SQYLKNKE
+780 SQYLKDKE
-788 TKSILNLGKSATKHD
+788 TKSILNLGKSAIKYD